1 MAIQSGYHYAQ
12 PLHRH
17 LGVSAS
23 ARASLH
29 SYDTVEDIDDFI
41 QALNDTVSF
50 FKRESYF
57 QFNSLS
63 HLPLKSCFDY
73 LDS

>member
-1 MAIQSGYHYAQ
+1 MQTIYDYEHEVAIQSGHHYAQ

-29 SYDTVEDIDDFI
+29 SYSTVEDIDDFI

-50 FKRESYF
+50 F
-57 QFNSLS
+57 NSF
-63 HLPLKSCFDY
+63 K
-73 LDS
+73 